1 MKHDLQKPSATDA
14 RTEMQEDSCAR
25 SAKRTISKKTI
36 LNFLPRYPR
45 TNDCARQFRHSIERA
60 DFI

>member
-1 MKHDLQKPSATDA
+1 MKHDMQKPSATDA
-14 RTEMQEDSCAR
+14 RTKMQERFVRAF
-25 SAKRTISKKTI
+25 AKCTISKKTV